1 MAQSDRCKEGTLI
14 PNTFISIAPRAHLC
28 ESWMRENC
36 TSSLSGGR
44 RLAFGRLLR
53 PDTVTVPLA
62 ARVRERKRF
71 LRDRGWLPYLR
82 LARITREGW
91 KAKPLGG
98 KEGRKVEP

>member
-14 PNTFISIAPRAHLC
+14 MRQAGESSSPNTFISIAPRAHLC

-53 PDTVTVPLA
+53 PDVRWA
-62 ARVRERKRF
+62 APRSGGFKSHGCSDVERHIQKR
-71 LRDRGWLPYLR
+71 G
-82 LARITREGW
+82 
-91 KAKPLGG
+91 
-98 KEGRKVEP
+98 

>member
-14 PNTFISIAPRAHLC
+14 TNTFISTAPRAHLC

-53 PDTVTVPLA
+53 PDRVGDGEEPESQPKARTVF
-62 ARVRERKRF
+62 REE
-71 LRDRGWLPYLR
+71 LE
-82 LARITREGW
+82 RE
-91 KAKPLGG
+91 
-98 KEGRKVEP
+98 E